1 MPPRLPRVEPALLTA
16 LEAAVPNGL
25 HAHASDRLGHAHDA
39 SHYLL
44 TPQAVV
50 TPTGAD
56 QIAGLL
62 RASAAQGVPL
72 TFRSGGTSLSG
83 QASSAGVLVDTRTNF
98 REIEVLDDGLR
109 VRVQPGATVRA
120 VNARLARYRR
130 KLGPDPASEGAC
142 TIGGVV
148 ANNSSGMSCGTEFNT
163 YRTLDSAVLV
173 LPSGTMI
180 DTSERDADARL
191 RALEPQLHEGLL
203 RLRDRVRG
211 NPASLKT
218 IETLFSIKNT
228 MGYGVNSFV
237 DYDTAVDILLHLV
250 IGSEGTLAFV
260 ASATFRTL
268 PALSH
273 LATGFLVFEDLD
285 RATGAL
291 PELVAAGFATIELL
305 DSTSLRVAQRDP
317 QATADLLALNVDSQ
331 AALLVEHQTD
341 SPELLA
347 ERVAGSR
354 SLLEK
359 LPLTGPAVLSTDP
372 TTRAALW
379 HIRKGLYATVAGNRP
394 SGTTALLEDIAVPVP
409 ALLDTCTALVELFER
424 HGYDDS
430 VIFGHAKDGNIH
442 FMLNE
447 RFDDASSLDRY
458 VAFTDDMVEMV
469 LGHDG
474 TLKAEHGTGRIMA
487 PFVRRQYGDELFGVM
502 QELKRLVDPVGLL
515 NPAVLLNE
523 DPTAHISNLK
533 ITPTVEAEVDRC
545 VECGYCEPVCPS
557 KDLTLTPRRRI
568 VLRREMADAEAAG
581 DTQLLAS
588 LRADYQYDGVDT
600 CAVDGMCATA
610 CPVLI
615 DTGDLVR
622 SLRQEQRT
630 GFEQAAWKTASTHW
644 EGATGLGGFVMNTVK
659 KLPAPL
665 VTAAAAAA
673 RAVIGTDT
681 VPLWTKDL
689 PAGGVAREQR
699 HDPHPEVVYF
709 AACIGTMFGPA
720 DGAPGVSR
728 AFLDLC
734 ERTGVQLTT
743 PEGMA
748 GLCCGTPWKSKGLSE
763 GYERMRERVLPALW
777 EASDHGHI
785 PVVVDAA
792 SCTEGVEK
800 LVGSRDDRF
809 PGLRI
814 IDAVQFVDERM
825 LASLTVTA
833 RIGALALHPTCS
845 SVQLG
850 TNDALTRIASTLA
863 AEVVVPDDWGCC
875 AFAGDRGMLHPEL
888 TASATAREAEAV
900 NSRHFDA
907 YASTNRTCELGL
919 TRATGHQ
926 YEHLLETLERATR
939 PTPEASGAENPH

>member
-1 MPPRLPRVEPALLTA
+1 MTSSRLSLVRPALLEA
-16 LEAAVPNGL
+16 LETAAPNAV
-25 HAHASDRLGHAHDA
+25 HARAIDRLGHAHDA

-50 TPTGAD
+50 SPTGTD

-109 VRVQPGATVRA
+109 IRVQPGATVRA
-120 VNARLARYRR
+120 VNARLARYKR

-163 YRTLDSAVLV
+163 YRTLESAVLV
-173 LPSGTMI
+173 LPSGTVI
-180 DTSERDADARL
+180 DTAEKDADARL
-191 RALEPQLHEGLL
+191 RALEPELHEGLL
-203 RLRDRVRG
+203 TLRDRVRA

-218 IETLFSIKNT
+218 IETLYSIKNT
-228 MGYGVNSFV
+228 MGYGLNSFV
-237 DYDTAVDILLHLV
+237 DHESAIDILLHLV
-250 IGSEGTLAFV
+250 VGSEGTLAFV

-273 LATGFLVFEDLD
+273 LATGFLIFDDLD
-285 RATGAL
+285 DATAAL
-291 PELVAAGFATIELL
+291 PALVDSGFATIELL
-305 DSTSLRVAQRDP
+305 DATSLRVAQRDP
-317 QATADLLALNVDSQ
+317 QATADLLALNVVSQ

-341 SPELLA
+341 SSELLA
-347 ERVAGSR
+347 DRVEGSR
-354 SLLEK
+354 ALLAG
-359 LPLTGPAVLSTDP
+359 LPLATPPTLSPDP
-372 TTRAALW
+372 KTRAALW
-379 HIRKGLYATVAGNRP
+379 HIRKGLYATVAGSRP

-409 ALLDTCTALVELFER
+409 ALLDTCKQLVELFDK
-424 HGYDDS
+424 HGYEDS

-447 RFDDASSLDRY
+447 RFGDASSLDRY
-458 VAFTDDMVEMV
+458 VAFTDDMVDVV
-469 LGHDG
+469 LGNDG

-502 QELKRLVDPVGLL
+502 QEIKRLADPRGLL
-515 NPAVLLNE
+515 NPGVLLNE
-523 DPTAHISNLK
+523 DPTSHISNLK
-533 ITPTVEAEVDRC
+533 IAPTVEKEVDRC

-557 KDLTLTPRRRI
+557 KDLTLTPRLRI
-568 VLRREMADAEAAG
+568 VLRREMADAETAG
-581 DTQLLAS
+581 DTVLLKS
-588 LRADYQYDGVDT
+588 LQDDYQYDGVDT

-622 SLRQEQRT
+622 RLRNEQRT
-630 GFEQAAWKTASTHW
+630 GLEQKAWKTASKHW
-644 EGATGLGGFVMNTVK
+644 EGTTELGGFVMNAVK
-659 KLPAPL
+659 RLPAPL
-665 VTAAAAAA
+665 VTGGAAAA
-673 RAVIGTDT
+673 RAIIGKDT
-681 VPLWTKDL
+681 VPLWTDDL
-689 PAGGVAREQR
+689 PAGGFSRRDR
-699 HDPHPEVVYF
+699 HDGAPEVVYF

-720 DGAPGVSR
+720 EGAPGVTR

-734 ERTGVQLTT
+734 DRAGVHITT
-743 PEGMA
+743 PEGIASM
-748 GLCCGTPWKSKGLSE
+748 CCGTPWKSKGLSE
-763 GYERMRERVLPALW
+763 GYEEMRERVLPALW
-777 EASDHGHI
+777 EASEHGRI

-800 LVGSRDDRF
+800 LIGSNDERF
-809 PGLRI
+809 PGLSI
-814 IDAVQFVDERM
+814 IDAVEFVDTRI
-825 LASLTVTA
+825 LPSLTVTA
-833 RIGALALHPTCS
+833 PIGSLALHPTCS
-845 SVQLG
+845 STHLG
-850 TNDALTRIASTLA
+850 TNDALSRIAASIAT
-863 AEVVVPDDWGCC
+863 EVVIPDDWGCC

-888 TASATAREAEAV
+888 TASATAREAASV
-900 NSRHFDA
+900 KSRDFDA

-919 TRATGHQ
+919 TRATGHE

-939 PTPEASGAENPH
+939 PTTASRLS